1 MEFEY
6 LADRPEEVPRVIA
19 WWRSEWRS
27 RMGADIECLE
37 SQLRESLSKSEL
49 PIHVLATI
57 DGTPVGIAAL
67 KFQEA
72 TELFPDLHYWLGS
85 VFVDTDY
92 RGEQVAS
99 KLSLK
104 ILELAKEKNIPHLYL
119 QTIDLSGGLYA
130 KLGWEPVQEFNYKDE
145 QTLLMLNSLS

>member
-67 KFQEA
+67 KIS
-72 TELFPDLHYWLGS
+72 GS
-85 VFVDTDY
+85 N
-92 RGEQVAS
+92 RIIS
-99 KLSLK
+99 RPSL
-104 ILELAKEKNIPHLYL
+104 LVRQCLC
-119 QTIDLSGGLYA
+119 
-130 KLGWEPVQEFNYKDE
+130 
-145 QTLLMLNSLS
+145 